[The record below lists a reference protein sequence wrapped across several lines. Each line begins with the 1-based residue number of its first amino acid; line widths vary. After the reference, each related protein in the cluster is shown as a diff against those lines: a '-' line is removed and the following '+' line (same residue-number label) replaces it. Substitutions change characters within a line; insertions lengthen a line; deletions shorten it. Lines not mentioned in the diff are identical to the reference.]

1 MEHEGETRNIK
12 ALVWGLFLIGI
23 GALFMLD
30 RLDMVD
36 MHVGELW
43 PAVFYVIGA
52 LHFVDRRPGSGVM
65 FVLMG
70 TWFFICEFE
79 WQGLTYGNSWGLL
92 LVAVGA
98 GMVVKAL
105 SGEQSRR
112 VRVTE
117 VRHD

>member
-1 MEHEGETRNIK
+1 M
-12 ALVWGLFLIGI
+12 VWGLFLIGI
-23 GALFMLD
+23 GVLFMLERFD
-30 RLDMVD
+30 VVD
-36 MHVGELW
+36 IPRVGQLW
-43 PAVFYVIGA
+43 PLVFYVIGM
-52 LHFVDRRPGSGVM
+52 LHFVDQRPGSGVM

-79 WQGLTYGNSWGLL
+79 WRGLTYGNSWGLL

-105 SGEQSRR
+105 SGERSRR
-112 VRVTE
+112 ACVTE